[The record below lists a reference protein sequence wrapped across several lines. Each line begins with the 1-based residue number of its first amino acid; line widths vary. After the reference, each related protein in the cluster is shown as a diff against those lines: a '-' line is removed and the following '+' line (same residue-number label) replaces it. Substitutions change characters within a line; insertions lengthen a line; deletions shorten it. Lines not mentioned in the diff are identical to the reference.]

1 MAEGI
6 IKKLKSAELQN
17 WEVWTNNPAL
27 EVYPVTATSA
37 VFNPKTNQSLDD
49 ILASINTRITQ
60 AAASGGGGTTIS
72 VAGLTYIWAFA
83 GFKGDSEAI
92 ADLEGKV
99 DNKGIPPGWQ
109 ESSNVN
115 LQDGEMLYMTTARK
129 QGDKWLT
136 WTKGSIWSTPV
147 RLGSS
152 GTTSGTGSDGQGY
165 NYIYCRTSTGQMP
178 SFQVSIEDTTL
189 VNAVEDAS
197 KYNQGISVREVGGN
211 VAYVQS
217 SDPTDV
223 WYDHP
228 DGVTATIPYEWI
240 LVYQGNEEEW
250 TLLTPQPILWSKYG
264 VNGQDGDGVEYIFCA
279 VSEGKD
285 ATPIVK
291 NNTITGTVKGT
302 TYTVDVSAIST
313 NSYYQQDDFIPEG
326 WSDEPVQVDQDNPRQ
341 YVSIRKKKWVANEE
355 KSKWGL
361 FTEPKIWTEIPI
373 VKAGADRLSLDWSNN
388 NVNVVQGETGQALID
403 ATTNYLSVKIGS
415 TPIPYTETLP
425 EQGLGY
431 TLTISESS
439 YYNAKLTSIDQET
452 DSSILIPM
460 GGVQLTELLTNAHT
474 FAVSVTVK
482 VKYNEDS
489 DDIYTQIASFN
500 VNVKDEVYEI
510 IASPTGFNLSAI
522 DTKSQEPLTVRVQRR
537 NSTQATRF
545 LTQAEIT
552 SLGTLQYTYKPSENT
567 ITLSGT
573 SQETEFTI
581 PCNTDNAL
589 SGQRQIYL
597 EFNSNARG
605 YEDSETIMIAR
616 DGNTGDEG
624 NGIEYI
630 FYLADRDIDWSI
642 HEDNPTNAETN
653 QTPEFKPTN
662 WTDDLQEVTESNPVQ
677 YVSVRRF
684 KKHGEATTK
693 SWGQFE
699 PPVVYNRWVP
709 SPYSMSISND
719 SVIIDDNTDSITLAN
734 ASFCQLHIF
743 SGQDEITTNSD
754 YTFEITPLANNGA
767 DGVFQLNRAT
777 TDEIETI
784 GNGNPLNK
792 SNMANVTIDF
802 GAKQE
807 FKGTSAI
814 AFYITKKE
822 NTNLQ
827 INSYGIQ
834 YQLVI
839 KKSDSI
845 VASLYKVQ
853 PIKVANFS
861 ADGTIY
867 KLNITN
873 DTWTYNGDTGALIG
887 PASSTVTVAKIK
899 GATAEQQ
906 TFSIGKDAPESHPIG
921 LYVKTSS
928 DLVNSYLEGQLSHI
942 IAAKTAY
949 PGQSSYSLELYF
961 NGVLVDAETIDCRK
975 DGKTGEPGKDGIDGL
990 SYYLTCDNDNIIID
1004 LDTTNDTDVQ
1014 AVSTYNLQ
1022 LWESGKEV
1030 PDSNVDYYVTVPKEP
1045 AQRHYLN
1052 INNQADKSSW
1062 FYIIDKQ
1069 TLTEGSFQVT
1079 ATASINDTV
1088 VASKIINVIIK
1099 QLKGTGVSYKLI
1111 VSPNTLLYEYDSANT
1126 IYTPIGG
1133 RSDYTPDDLSVT
1145 VVKISE
1151 GKAINIE
1158 ESRLGD
1164 HNLVL
1169 VKPTEQQYP
1178 YSSGGYDFT
1187 LKLEG
1192 TIVDIEHVDCIV
1204 QGTNGIDGKNGDTL
1218 ISNANMYVDLSDPDG
1233 PSLNINA
1240 NFYAKNTIT
1249 QYYIYWGD
1257 YNQDIKLAQVRGI
1270 GSTEDTII
1278 IKIPYQYIASP
1289 FDKNS
1294 QGVTYS
1300 TSSNKAITSHTISE
1314 GWGTCT
1320 HITLVTQSK
1329 SGVTDT
1335 KVIYRTGTEGY
1346 YFDTTSNHFISAF
1359 SKAENIHPQ
1368 AAVDNLDLFEVQY
1381 SKKVESSSTPRYNE
1395 IYNVDV
1401 DTNTDSISIEGIPAA
1416 TISGG
1421 QVITKDGFTLV
1432 SDSRVD
1438 GEGTVQFKSF
1448 SKRVTTSIDTPWN
1461 DAQPE
1466 PIIQVCTV
1474 LCYEWSLYYNKEIP
1488 AIPNQD
1494 YVISFYIRLKGN
1506 TDISMQP
1513 YVRIE
1518 LKGDGG
1524 SDQHFNGEVT
1534 TEWKRFFIKA
1544 HNSTGSEV
1552 RLVGGARTSDLS
1564 NLKEVVTF
1572 EIGGFQITRGSD
1584 LAPWAP
1590 YSGETMSVLLQT
1602 SKEFNSTVSQVTDNK
1617 TSISQI
1623 QQQADNIQVKVNKS
1637 GLEITDAGTTFTG
1650 DVRANNFTVINNNK
1664 KPIMEVLVATTQIKL
1679 QDGPAIESGEPYIR
1693 LTQYNSSGTP
1703 TYKYVGLY
1711 SLQNPAIVDAL
1722 TYNISTIEGYPLPT
1736 LNPQLGISLEGNST
1750 TYYQLKDIRLLGEEV
1765 TTGNPPIN
1773 NGNLWC
1779 TDTSISI
1786 TGVQLTYKNKSISLD
1801 KGKAV
1806 DTPTTVTTYIRSI
1819 DNTSPYYVVDKGY
1832 WYPITDI
1839 QYGDRVYITNDTTLK
1854 LNSDYVC
1861 IKCQLST
1868 SVSEEYHWAIYRTN
1882 SVGMKAFDPN
1892 TNNNITRTKWF
1903 ECVNSIEQSSFED
1916 FKTITPIT

>member
-1 MAEGI
+1 MAEGV
-6 IKKLKSAELQN
+6 IKKILAAELQQQILDDN
-17 WEVWTNNPAL
+17 I

-37 VFNPKTNQSLDD
+37 VFDSKTNQSLDD
-49 ILASINTRITQ
+49 ILSSINTRIIQ
-60 AAASGGGGTTIS
+60 AAASGGGGGTIS
-72 VAGLTYIWAFA
+72 IAGQTYVWAFA
-83 GFKGDSEAI
+83 GFKGDRDAI
-92 ADLEGKV
+92 DDIQEKA
-99 DNKGIPPGWQ
+99 NNRGIPLGWQ
-109 ESSNVN
+109 ESSNVK
-115 LQDGEMLYMTTARK
+115 LAEGEMLYMTTARK
-129 QGDKWLT
+129 QGDNWLT
-136 WTKGSIWSTPV
+136 WTDGSIWSTPV

-165 NYIYCRTSTGQMP
+165 NYIYCRTSTGEMP
-178 SFQVSIEDTTL
+178 LFNVSVDFTELINKVELASTQGEGIL
-189 VNAVEDAS
+189 V
-197 KYNQGISVREVGGN
+197 QEVKGN
-211 VAYVQS
+211 VLYEPS
-217 SDPTDV
+217 MDPTDV

-250 TLLTPQPILWSKYG
+250 VLLTPQPILWSKYG
-264 VNGQDGDGVEYIFCA
+264 VNGQDGDGVEYVFCA
-279 VSEGKD
+279 VSEGQD
-285 ATPIVK
+285 APTIVK
-291 NNTITGTVKGT
+291 NNTITGTVNGT
-302 TYTVDVSAIST
+302 KHTVDVSAIST
-313 NSYYQQDDFIPEG
+313 NEYYQQDDFIPED

-388 NVNVVQGETGQALID
+388 NVNVVQGETGKELID

-425 EQGLGY
+425 KQGLGY

-452 DSSILIPM
+452 DSPILVPM

-581 PCNTDNAL
+581 PCDTDNAL

-630 FYLADRDIDWSI
+630 FYLADRDIDWST
-642 HEDNPTNAETN
+642 HKDNPENIAAN

-662 WTDDLQEVTESNPVQ
+662 WADDLQEVTESSPVQ

-684 KKHGEATTK
+684 KRQDDGNKA
-693 SWGQFE
+693 WGKFE
-699 PPVVYNRWVP
+699 KPVVYNRWVP

-719 SVIIDDNTDSITLAN
+719 SVIIDDNTDSTTLAN

-743 SGQDEITTNSD
+743 SGQEEITTNEE

-767 DGVFQLNRAT
+767 NSIFNLYQASKV
-777 TDEIETI
+777 EISTI
-784 GNGNPLNK
+784 NNFELINGNGGTPK
-792 SNMANVTIDF
+792 SF
-802 GAKQE
+802 GGSIPITGA
-807 FKGTSAI
+807 TSNTNGGI
-814 AFYITKKE
+814 AFYIKR
-822 NTNLQ
+822 TNQDAALL

-834 YQLVI
+834 YQVII
-839 KKSDSI
+839 KKAGSQ

-873 DTWTYNGDTGALIG
+873 DTWTYNGDDNTLV
-887 PASSTVTVAKIK
+887 SSISSIVTVAQIK
-899 GATAEQQ
+899 GATANPM
-906 TFSIGKDAPESHPIG
+906 TFSIGDGDSSNGFH
-921 LYVKTSS
+921 VKTN
-928 DLVNSYLEGQLSHI
+928 LVDGTIEGQQSYQI
-942 IAAKTAY
+942 EAIKGNQDKYNTY
-949 PGQSSYSLELYF
+949 SVSSYSLELYF
-961 NGVLVDAETIDCRK
+961 NGILVDAETIDCRK
-975 DGKTGEPGKDGIDGL
+975 DGKTGAAGS

-1004 LDTTNDTDVQ
+1004 LDTTNQEDIK
-1014 AVSTYNLQ
+1014 ALSTYNLQ

-1030 PDSNVDYYVTVPKEP
+1030 PDSNVDYYVTVPDEP

-1126 IYTPIGG
+1126 SYSTTMGSESYP
-1133 RSDYTPDDLSVT
+1133 LSQLQAT

-1151 GKAINIE
+1151 GKAINIA
-1158 ESRLGD
+1158 ESNLES
-1164 HNLVL
+1164 HSLVL
-1169 VKPTEQQYP
+1169 VKPDVKEYS
-1178 YSSGGYDFT
+1178 YSSIGYNFT
-1187 LKLEG
+1187 LKLKGANTKEE
-1192 TIVDIEHVDCIV
+1192 TVVDKEHVDCIV
-1204 QGTNGIDGKNGDTL
+1204 QGTNGINGKNGDTL

-1240 NFYAKNTIT
+1240 TFYAKDTIV
-1249 QYYIYWGD
+1249 QNDIYWGD
-1257 YNQDIKLAQVRGI
+1257 YTQGVNTNIVLARVRAPG
-1270 GSTEDTII
+1270 GTENTITV
-1278 IKIPYQYIASP
+1278 KIPYQYIASP

-1300 TSSNKAITSHTISE
+1300 TSSNKSITSHTISE

-1320 HITLVTQSK
+1320 HITLVTQSM

-1346 YFDTTSNHFISAF
+1346 YFDNTSNHFISTF

-1368 AAVDNLDLFEVQY
+1368 VTDDTIEYFTIGYISNEEGPQKLYQATTSAGEISSYYIGPIYIEDLQ
-1381 SKKVESSSTPRYNE
+1381 
-1395 IYNVDV
+1395 
-1401 DTNTDSISIEGIPAA
+1401 AA
-1416 TISGG
+1416 TI
-1421 QVITKDGFTLV
+1421 KDDGTIVTNPGFTVINDYTDNGNRIIKL
-1432 SDSRVD
+1432 
-1438 GEGTVQFKSF
+1438 QP
-1448 SKRVTTSIDTPWN
+1448 TSIQKKTVTDTVWN
-1461 DAQPE
+1461 FGQNE
-1466 PIIQVCTV
+1466 NILQVDTV
-1474 LCYEWSLYYNKEIP
+1474 LCNQWTLYYDKDIP
-1488 AIPNQD
+1488 SIPNQD
-1494 YVISFYIRLKGN
+1494 YVVSFYMRLVKAVDN
-1506 TDISMQP
+1506 IQTT
-1513 YVRIE
+1513 VRIE
-1518 LKGDGG
+1518 GCNGG
-1524 SDQHFNGEVT
+1524 NKDSNYGAGILT
-1534 TEWKRFFIKA
+1534 TTWKRFFIKG
-1544 HNSTGSEV
+1544 HNDNKYTV
-1552 RLVGGARTSDLS
+1552 RLVMGANTSQDFE
-1564 NLKEVVTF
+1564 EVVTF

-1602 SKEFNSTVSQVTDNK
+1602 SKEFNSTVSQVTTHE

-1623 QQQADNIQVKVNKS
+1623 SQQATQIQMTVNRA
-1637 GLEITDAGTTFTG
+1637 GLTVTDTGTTFTG
-1650 DVRANNFTVINNNK
+1650 DVNATNFNVCDSQNRAV
-1664 KPIMEVLVATTQIKL
+1664 MQVLVATQELTLDNSSKI
-1679 QDGPAIESGEPYIR
+1679 AIGEPYIK
-1693 LTQYNSSGTP
+1693 LNTYNDNGTI
-1703 TYKYVGLY
+1703 TSKYVGLY
-1711 SLQNPAIVDAL
+1711 NLKDSTATDRL
-1722 TYNISTIEGYPLPT
+1722 TYTT
-1736 LNPQLGISLEGNST
+1736 T
-1750 TYYQLKDIRLLGEEV
+1750 TYLGVPTSAIDKTNPKIDSSRSYYTLISKIKLDGIGVTNINIDSSNHDIYNNQVWVQANSASATVSGQQVSCTGDYVSNPFVL
-1765 TTGNPPIN
+1765 TTK
-1773 NGNLWC
+1773 C
-1779 TDTSISI
+1779 
-1786 TGVQLTYKNKSISLD
+1786 
-1801 KGKAV
+1801 
-1806 DTPTTVTTYIRSI
+1806 
-1819 DNTSPYYVVDKGY
+1819 NTLSQPNYYVVKNDII
-1832 WYPITDI
+1832 YPITKLT
-1839 QYGDRVYITNDTTLK
+1839 YGDRIQIDNSSTMLSIRTYWVCGVCAIESAIGIAYWLNYRQSSFTGELAGQSSIK
-1854 LNSDYVC
+1854 LMTIPGY
-1861 IKCQLST
+1861 
-1868 SVSEEYHWAIYRTN
+1868 
-1882 SVGMKAFDPN
+1882 
-1892 TNNNITRTKWF
+1892 F
-1903 ECVNSIEQSSFED
+1903 EIVNSIEDSSFPLFMENL
-1916 FKTITPIT
+1916 